1 MVCGAGEPIL
11 TRAGQ
16 PVIKNKKTTDMK
28 SMNQF
33 AVLALAAAGLL
44 AGASRVR
51 AQSATISSAV
61 PDLLMGFEVAD
72 DSTGTGANSNLE
84 LDLGYTATS
93 LVAAAISNGGTLVL
107 GGTNFQTDLSADDIG
122 TTYGANWYTRTS
134 GGGELNWSIFGSNT
148 TTNEFWTTNTSTF
161 NRESSSNQQPVAFSM
176 SNVYGDLSG
185 QTSTANSNEDYVDGN
200 ASGTG
205 SSYFNAI
212 SDNDTSSGWGGY
224 NFGSGG
230 PEVTVGT
237 TTPIPFYDSVA
248 TNSNG
253 LKAQEIGTFS
263 LSNGGVLTF
272 TVVPEPST
280 WASIVLGGAGL
291 LLFRRRRL
299 A

>member
-1 MVCGAGEPIL
+1 
-11 TRAGQ
+11 
-16 PVIKNKKTTDMK
+16 
-28 SMNQF
+28 
-33 AVLALAAAGLL
+33 
-44 AGASRVR
+44 
-51 AQSATISSAV
+51 
-61 PDLLMGFEVAD
+61 MGFEVAD